1 MSYSLE
7 RSRQEIGRNLREL
20 RTGSGLTGAQLAAL
34 LGWSQPKV
42 SRLETGR
49 QSPSSTDVRAWGK
62 ACGEEESAE
71 EIVGR
76 LGILETMYVE
86 WQAQERSGM
95 QGPQAEVQARDAV
108 TNSRRVY
115 ECTVVPGLLQTE
127 TYIRSV
133 ITKYAR
139 FRGVSSGTEE
149 AVQKRLQR
157 QETLYNRRKRFRFL
171 IFESVL
177 HTRYTNRD
185 SMVEQLDRIA
195 MASTLTNVSVGIIPF
210 DQRVVFDPGHG
221 FCIHDDKLVTVETL
235 AAELRL
241 THQTEVEQYVRAFDL
256 CSRSAKYGRE
266 ARALLLN
273 AIDSLTSR

>member
-7 RSRQEIGRNLREL
+7 RARQELGRNLREL

-49 QSPSSTDVRAWGK
+49 QSPSSADVRAWSK
-62 ACGEEESAE
+62 ACGEEENAE

-115 ECTVVPGLLQTE
+115 EIG
-127 TYIRSV
+127 
-133 ITKYAR
+133 
-139 FRGVSSGTEE
+139 
-149 AVQKRLQR
+149 
-157 QETLYNRRKRFRFL
+157 
-171 IFESVL
+171 
-177 HTRYTNRD
+177 
-185 SMVEQLDRIA
+185 
-195 MASTLTNVSVGIIPF
+195 
-210 DQRVVFDPGHG
+210 
-221 FCIHDDKLVTVETL
+221 
-235 AAELRL
+235 
-241 THQTEVEQYVRAFDL
+241 RAHV
-256 CSRSAKYGRE
+256 
-266 ARALLLN
+266 
-273 AIDSLTSR
+273 